1 VEINRLIQIAKF
13 GIPEQRS
20 KNVMITRKL
29 AIAAAIL
36 LLSGAGAGPD
46 FAQAQQQPAGQT
58 AAPTATPGG
67 NTAAPAAGNT
77 GMAGPTATPDQGAA
91 GAPGAGAATPNA
103 PAPAAAAPAPSAPPP
118 AAGGTGATTPK
129 ENPYGL
135 RQLWEG
141 QNGKVDWVARGV
153 MILLALMSIGTW
165 YIFFMKFWE
174 QQRVIG
180 QSRQVERR
188 FWSSNNLNEGIDQLA
203 KNSVFRTVAESGVR
217 ASSGGSGMVNQ
228 NDWIAM
234 SLNRQLEEINARL
247 QGGVAFLAS
256 VGSTAPFVG
265 LFGTVWGILNA
276 LIAIGVAGQ
285 ASIDKVAGPVGEAL
299 IMTAIGLAVAVP
311 AVLLYNYLV
320 RRNKIINEKLRSF
333 ASDLQTYLVTKG
345 R

>member
-1 VEINRLIQIAKF
+1 
-13 GIPEQRS
+13 
-20 KNVMITRKL
+20 MISRTL
-29 AIAAAIL
+29 AVAAAVI
-36 LLSGAGAGPD
+36 LLSGAGAPA
-46 FAQAQQQPAGQT
+46 FAQPAAQPAGQAAT
-58 AAPTATPGG
+58 TTPGGGNQAGSAAPTAAPDQT
-67 NTAAPAAGNT
+67 APAN
-77 GMAGPTATPDQGAA
+77 
-91 GAPGAGAATPNA
+91 AATPNA
-103 PAPAAAAPAPSAPPP
+103 APAAPPP
-118 AAGGTGATTPK
+118 APGATSAGGTGQVK

-141 QNGKVDWVARGV
+141 QNGKPDWVARGV

-165 YIFFMKFWE
+165 YIFFMKYWE
-174 QQRVIG
+174 QQRVLG
-180 QSRQVERR
+180 QSRQVEKR

-203 KNSVFRTVAESGVR
+203 KNSVFRTVAETGVR
-217 ASSGGSGMVNQ
+217 ASSGGSGMVNL

-299 IMTAIGLAVAVP
+299 IMTAIGLFVAVP

-320 RRNKIINEKLRSF
+320 RRNKVINEKLRSF